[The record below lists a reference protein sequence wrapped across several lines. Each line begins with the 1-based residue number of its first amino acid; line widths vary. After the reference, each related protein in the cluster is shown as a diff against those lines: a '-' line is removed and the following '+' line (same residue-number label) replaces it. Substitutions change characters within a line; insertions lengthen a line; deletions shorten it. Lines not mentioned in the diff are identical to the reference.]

1 MHGCDVVA
9 VIVAVAGRVVVAM
22 WLQLGEVVVGV
33 AENEGCRERVRVME
47 QHGLEK

>member
-1 MHGCDVVA
+1 LWRWLGEWWWLCGCN
-9 VIVAVAGRVVVAM
+9 
-22 WLQLGEVVVGV
+22 WGEVVVGV